1 MDLTALG
8 MAVAYLLILLA
19 GAVGA
24 LSVLVWLFQDTPQAG
39 RKTSRETFR
48 GLRSA
53 DSFGS
58 KSTSLARAEH
68 ERSEDKA
75 A

>member
-1 MDLTALG
+1 MDIAALG
-8 MAVAYLLILLA
+8 IAVAYLLILLA

-24 LSVLVWLFQDTPQAG
+24 LSVLVWLFQDTPQVG
-39 RKTSRETFR
+39 EKTSRETFR
-48 GLRSA
+48 NLRSA
-53 DSFGS
+53 DSSATGG
-58 KSTSLARAEH
+58 TSLARAEH

>member
-1 MDLTALG
+1 MAALG

-19 GAVGA
+19 GAIGA
-24 LSVLVWLFQDTPQAG
+24 LSVLVWLFQDTPQVG

-48 GLRSA
+48 DLRSA
-53 DSFGS
+53 ENFGS
-58 KSTSLARAEH
+58 EGTSLARAEH